1 MLLLCFFLPI
11 LYSSAFG
18 LQSLV
23 LFHPPS
29 FFLPICHYLPS
40 SFGFPPLSLVPF
52 IFQSLNY
59 PWGGG
64 HPLQEGF
71 CENMKGAGRWAEML
85 SFLCFIYL
93 LHKPPISYLTLGRQ
107 WGGRSGCSLL
117 QALGWFRLMFPSSLN
132 HANADKKCRCLK
144 ISQIA
149 ENIWSVAFYLLLD
162 GNSLFLQSV
171 VLMEHPKLE
180 AQNIALYSNIS
191 LCSLTNRVNSF
202 YIRLCG
208 E

>member
-1 MLLLCFFLPI
+1 MEVIHCKKAFVWTWKVLGDEQKCF
-11 LYSSAFG
+11 
-18 LQSLV
+18 
-23 LFHPPS
+23 LFSVSFTFFITPPS
-29 FFLPICHYLPS
+29 LTWPWAGSEEAGVAAPS
-40 SFGFPPLSLVPF
+40 FKLLDGFVSCFPPV
-52 IFQSLNY
+52 
-59 PWGGG
+59 W
-64 HPLQEGF
+64 
-71 CENMKGAGRWAEML
+71 
-85 SFLCFIYL
+85 
-93 LHKPPISYLTLGRQ
+93 T
-107 WGGRSGCSLL
+107 
-117 QALGWFRLMFPSSLN
+117 
-132 HANADKKCRCLK
+132 NADKKCRCLK